1 MHKVLILGGGKIG
14 SLMAAMLA
22 SYDDYEVT
30 VADAAGDDS
39 EAHAASRVSV
49 ETLDATDQK
58 ALAAL
63 VRERDVQAVL
73 SSLPFFCNPPVAEV
87 ARETGT
93 HYLDLTE
100 DVEVTRKVAATAK
113 GADKAFVPQCGLAP
127 GFISIAANAL
137 MQRFDELE
145 TVKMRVGALPQHPGA
160 TALNYSLTWSTDGL
174 INEYGNTCYGIVDG
188 ELTAMPPLE
197 SYERINIDGVEYE
210 AFNTS
215 GGLGSLADTWKGRVR
230 NMTYKTMR
238 YPGHRNL
245 VRFLMN
251 DLHLNDDRAT
261 LKRILESTVPR
272 TKQDVVVVYV
282 VVIGKREGNL
292 QQDSFV
298 RKIYPAEIAGRTWT
312 AIQLTTASGICGVL
326 DMVLSDPGQYRGLVD
341 QEQFDLH
348 HFLGNRFGRYYANDQ
363 AHTTE

>member
-30 VADAAGDDS
+30 VADAAGDAS
-39 EAHAASRVSV
+39 EAHGVSGVAV
-49 ETLDATDQK
+49 EALDATDQK

-63 VRERDVQAVL
+63 IRERKVDAVL
-73 SSLPFFCNPPVAEV
+73 SSLPYFCNPPVAEV
-87 ARETGT
+87 ARETGI
-93 HYLDLTE
+93 HYFDLTE

-113 GADKAFVPQCGLAP
+113 GADRAFVPQCGLAP
-127 GFISIAANAL
+127 GFISIAANDL
-137 MQRFDELE
+137 MQHFDEID

-160 TALNYSLTWSTDGL
+160 TALNYSLTWSTDGV

-188 ELTAMPPLE
+188 ELIAMAPLE

-238 YPGHRNL
+238 YPGHRDL

-251 DLHLNDDRAT
+251 DLQLNEDRGT
-261 LKRILESTVPR
+261 LKRILENAVPR
-272 TKQDVVVVYV
+272 TKQDVVLVYV
-282 VVIGKREGNL
+282 IVIGNRKGSLR
-292 QQDSFV
+292 QDSFW
-298 RKIYPAEIAGRTWT
+298 RKVYPSEIGGRTWT
-312 AIQLTTASGICGVL
+312 AIQITTSSGICGVL
-326 DMVLSDPGQYRGLVD
+326 DMVLSDPERYHGLIN

-348 HFLGNRFGRYYANDQ
+348 HFLGNRFGHYYATD
-363 AHTTE
+363 